1 MKRGVWLS
9 TGVVLFLAVGWVAL
23 AADPPTSPSKDK
35 PADKQENNR
44 VKYARTY
51 VQLAKLDLEMAQAR
65 NREVPETLPPGIMLA
80 MEEHVALAELWLK
93 EEEGEAA
100 GQPLTDVVVK
110 MAEIRLKAAEL
121 SLKQME
127 AANRIARQPSQKMER
142 LRLQAELARL
152 NVAGAKELDS
162 KSPIELLEFEFE
174 RLREDV
180 SELYIHQIRLLDR
193 N

>member
-1 MKRGVWLS
+1 M
-9 TGVVLFLAVGWVAL
+9 
-23 AADPPTSPSKDK
+23 
-35 PADKQENNR
+35 
-44 VKYARTY
+44 
-51 VQLAKLDLEMAQAR
+51 QLAKLDLEMAQAR

-93 EEEGEAA
+93 EEEGEAG

-127 AANRIARQPSQKMER
+127 EANRIARQPSQKMER

-152 NVAGAKELDS
+152 NVAGAKELDA